1 MRNFHFNQQNNSKE
15 METSLTTS
23 AVYVKLHEEDLSVSL
38 LGEL

>member
-1 MRNFHFNQQNNSKE
+1 